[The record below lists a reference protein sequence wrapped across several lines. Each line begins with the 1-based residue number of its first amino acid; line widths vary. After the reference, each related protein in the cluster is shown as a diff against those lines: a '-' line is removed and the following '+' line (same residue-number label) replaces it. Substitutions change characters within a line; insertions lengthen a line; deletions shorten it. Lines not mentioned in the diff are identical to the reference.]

1 MIVIGSGIAGLYTS
15 IEASRHFKVVIV
27 NKSSLE
33 ECNTKYAQGGIAAA
47 IGPFDS
53 PNLHFSDTI
62 KAGAGLVD
70 PTAARIL
77 VDEAP
82 DRISD
87 LISLGV
93 LFDTVDGEITLAREG
108 AHTVPRVL
116 HAGGDATGANIEQT
130 LSSLVRE
137 NENISIFEDHLATE
151 ILVKNAKAYGIR
163 TLDCKTCSER
173 TFLGKYIVLATGGA
187 GMLFK
192 HTTNPPVATGAGVS
206 IAYLA
211 GALTSDMEFFQFHP
225 TALCKPGA
233 PRFLISEAVRGE
245 GGILRNSKGEVFA
258 HNYHP
263 DGELAPRDVVS
274 RAILAEMSKTRSDHA
289 YLDITHMPSKMIV
302 TRFPSIYRFCL
313 TQGVDITKE
322 MIPIAPAA
330 HYMIGG
336 VKANVWGETSIRG
349 LYACGEAACTG
360 VHGANRLASNSLMET
375 LVFGKRIAKRILA
388 EDQWIGSTPEPNDI
402 LTSLENYAERYR
414 DENKHGSA
422 SVSYDEKL
430 SLTNLQELMWDNVGI
445 IRSGENLTGAV
456 KQLSR
461 WFIEGS
467 ESEESD
473 PKTVE
478 LKLMVICALLVST
491 TALVRTESRGTHYRV
506 DYPFESDAWRKHIL
520 FQRIKNWDQ

>member
-1 MIVIGSGIAGLYTS
+1 
-15 IEASRHFKVVIV
+15 
-27 NKSSLE
+27 
-33 ECNTKYAQGGIAAA
+33 
-47 IGPFDS
+47 
-53 PNLHFSDTI
+53 
-62 KAGAGLVD
+62 
-70 PTAARIL
+70 
-77 VDEAP
+77 
-82 DRISD
+82 
-87 LISLGV
+87 
-93 LFDTVDGEITLAREG
+93 
-108 AHTVPRVL
+108 
-116 HAGGDATGANIEQT
+116 
-130 LSSLVRE
+130 
-137 NENISIFEDHLATE
+137 
-151 ILVKNAKAYGIR
+151 
-163 TLDCKTCSER
+163 
-173 TFLGKYIVLATGGA
+173 
-187 GMLFK
+187 
-192 HTTNPPVATGAGVS
+192 
-206 IAYLA
+206 
-211 GALTSDMEFFQFHP
+211 MEFFQFHP